1 MNSRHRRTLGRIFAE
16 PTPAD
21 LRWRDIEAL
30 LRAAGPKSA
39 KVPEVGSAS
48 PWLACVPSSIDRIPV
63 PKRGEAW
70 CVPSEIFLPRPVSSR
85 RRSSANARI

>member
-21 LRWRDIEAL
+21 LRWRDIDAL
-30 LRAAGPKSA
+30 LRAAGAEVSE
-39 KVPEVGSAS
+39 VPGAGSES
-48 PWLACVPSSIDRIPV
+48 RWLACGPSSIDRIPV
-63 PKRGEAW
+63 SKRGEAW